1 MKLILKNIYMLI
13 YWITASWAY
22 KKLHVSSFISPF
34 CETRNK
40 RNLHIGPKCL
50 LRFGS
55 SVGGSNIRLEE
66 NVRLGKG
73 SHIFGNVRIG
83 KNVMIAPNV
92 CIAGGSH
99 GTRLNNI
106 AMVFQEPPVVKPI
119 IIEDDVW
126 IGANSV
132 ILSGSHLKKGTVIGA
147 GSVVKTITDENYIYA
162 GNPCKPISKRI

>member
-1 MKLILKNIYMLI
+1 MLI
-13 YWITASWAY
+13 YWISASWAY

-40 RNLHIGPKCL
+40 RNLHIGPKCI

-55 SVGGSNIRLEE
+55 SVGGSNIWLEE

-73 SHIFGNVRIG
+73 SHIFGSVRIG

-99 GTRLNNI
+99 GIKLSGV
-106 AMVFQEPPVVKPI
+106 AMVFQKSPAVKPI

-132 ILSGSHLKKGTVIGA
+132 ILPGSHLKQGTVIGA
-147 GSVVKTITDENYIYA
+147 GSVVKTITEANYVYA
-162 GNPCKPISKRI
+162 GNPCKLISKRI